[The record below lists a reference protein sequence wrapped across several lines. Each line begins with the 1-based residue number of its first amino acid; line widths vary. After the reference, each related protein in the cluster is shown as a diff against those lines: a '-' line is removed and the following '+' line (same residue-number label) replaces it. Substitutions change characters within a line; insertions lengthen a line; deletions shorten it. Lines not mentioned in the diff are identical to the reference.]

1 MQPVAP
7 LTMLLTPVVPN
18 MNITALFAI
27 ARPAPTADIP
37 IKHNPANIVAKFHT
51 QVYNATIAIRRI
63 TIVRPDIRAA
73 LAAPVTRKPAQHLK
87 NAKIAAQLQA
97 PATSA
102 NRMKFTGLMYTILI
116 VFL

>member
-1 MQPVAP
+1 MQPVAL
-7 LTMLLTPVVPN
+7 LTMLLTPVAPN

-27 ARPAPTADIP
+27 ARHAPTADIP
-37 IKHNPANIVAKFHT
+37 LKHNPANIVAQFHT

-87 NAKIAAQLQA
+87 NAEIAAQLQA
-97 PATSA
+97 PATVA
-102 NRMKFTGLMYTILI
+102 KRNTTP
-116 VFL
+116 